1 MASPASA
8 SASAR
13 PLSLPLHVRLAPSP
27 CRVPRRLSA
36 PPSRLPLPHRRV
48 ALAPA
53 RPRAAL
59 LSSLSDAREEEYG
72 EEDEDGEEY
81 DEQEEAEQDYDDD
94 DDGGEEEYDEDEEV
108 GEEEELVEVGY
119 VSGAHGVRGDVLVTP
134 RTDFPE
140 LRFATPGK
148 RWLRARAAG
157 KQQVKEF
164 ELVRGRAHTGKKSW
178 IVSFD
183 GVDDLDEAR
192 QIVGS
197 AILVKAGDRP
207 EIEEDEFYS
216 LDLVGM
222 RVIVKDTGKLVGTVA
237 QVFNF
242 GGGDLL
248 QVIIGPDDGT
258 AVDPSTENQDLT
270 SSRGHVWIPFAKD
283 IVPDVDMERREMW
296 ITPPKGLLE
305 LNSRSDKRSKK
316 ERRAMEW
323 KDRKKLQR
331 RVIAAKKIF
340 SEMDQGHVLEG
351 LQSGDKVQKAS
362 LAEQIGCIDFQ
373 LFRHA
378 MHCVSKQIVSSSKNL
393 LANSSRKKAMRIPYK
408 ILINHDEKE
417 EHVLSGELKKGL
429 EILLKSKAAIVVVR
443 NESDSDVQLQSL
455 LNSFRELMK
464 VVENPVSPP
473 FIIVSPAG
481 HMESVRNCLIESDYF
496 GLDSRKV
503 WVLEELELP
512 VVSISSELN
521 RKRVLMKSPWEII
534 KKPAGS
540 GDIFSVLMSN
550 KILDTLNEMSV
561 EYVQICNLSNRL
573 IIGHPLL
580 FGAVASRGAD
590 VGIKLSKTGEMEDD
604 FDLVLSI
611 DQVNKMC
618 RDVTKLRFST
628 CPEQHEHVELVDG
641 QWVTVQ
647 PEAANSHRL
656 LADITC
662 VLNSCSPDKVCIME
676 IVEQ

>member
-1 MASPASA
+1 MAPPASA
-8 SASAR
+8 STSA
-13 PLSLPLHVRLAPSP
+13 PLSLPLPVRFTPSPSRVLRRLPAPS
-27 CRVPRRLSA
+27 
-36 PPSRLPLPHRRV
+36 SRLLPRRRV

-53 RPRAAL
+53 RPGAAL
-59 LSSLSDAREEEYG
+59 LSSLSDAREQE
-72 EEDEDGEEY
+72 EEDEFYQQEEEQEY
-81 DEQEEAEQDYDDD
+81 DDEDDD
-94 DDGGEEEYDEDEEV
+94 
-108 GEEEELVEVGY
+108 EELVEVGY
-119 VSGAHGVRGDVLVTP
+119 VTGAHGVRGDVLVAP

-178 IVSFD
+178 IINFD
-183 GVDDLDEAR
+183 GINNLDEAR

-197 AILVKAGDRP
+197 AILVKAEDRP

-248 QVIIGPDDGT
+248 QVMIGSAEGT
-258 AVDPSTENQDLT
+258 IVDPNSEIQDSS
-270 SSRGHVWIPFAKD
+270 SSREHVWIPFAKD
-283 IVPDVDMERREMW
+283 IVPDVDTESREMW

-323 KDRKKLQR
+323 KDRKRLQR
-331 RVIAAKKIF
+331 RVIAAKKIL

-351 LQSGDKVQKAS
+351 LLSGDKVQKAS
-362 LAEQIGCIDFQ
+362 LAEQMGCIDFQ

-378 MHCVSKQIVSSSKNL
+378 MHSVSKQIESPSKDL
-393 LANSSRKKAMRIPYK
+393 LANSSLSRKGVMRIPYK
-408 ILINHDEKE
+408 SLINHEEKA
-417 EHVLSGELKKGL
+417 EHVFSSELKNGL
-429 EILLKSKAAIVVVR
+429 EILLKSKAAIVLVR
-443 NESDSDVQLQSL
+443 NGSNSDAEFLSL
-455 LNSFRELMK
+455 LNSFSEFMK
-464 VVENPVSPP
+464 VLENHASPP
-473 FIIVSPAG
+473 FIIVSPDD
-481 HMESVRNCLIESDYF
+481 HVESIRNCLIENDYF
-496 GLDSRKV
+496 GLNTQKV

-512 VVSISSELN
+512 IVSISSEVN
-521 RKRVLMKSPWEII
+521 RKKVLMKSPWEII
-534 KKPAGS
+534 EKPAGS
-540 GDIFSVLMSN
+540 GGIFSLLSSN
-550 KILDTLNEMSV
+550 KILDTLNEMGV
-561 EYVQICNLSNRL
+561 EYTQICSLSNRPV
-573 IIGHPLL
+573 IGHPLL
-580 FGAVASRGAD
+580 FGTVASRGAD
-590 VGIKLSKTGEMEDD
+590 VGIKLSKISETEDD
-604 FDLVLSI
+604 FDLILSI
-611 DQVNKMC
+611 DQLNKMC
-618 RDVTKLRFST
+618 RDVTQLRFSAR
-628 CPEQHEHVELVDG
+628 PEQNAHVERVDD

-656 LADITC
+656 HADVTS
-662 VLNSCSPDKVCIME
+662 VLNSCSPGKVCVME